1 MDFFNSLTQIQ
12 QILVVIVAAVV
23 VFFVGSYL
31 YKYFSQSRVNPPPN
45 VDPRV
50 HERRADPVT
59 PIANEPQREAQG
71 NAGAGAIFA
80 FFYTDWCGYC
90 KASHPAYDE
99 LMSKMDG
106 YKGLRIVK
114 VNCEE
119 NPELAALHNVKS
131 YPTLI
136 LLGAGL
142 ENPDNALLYTGDRS
156 VGDMTNFLT
165 QNV

>member
-12 QILVVIVAAVV
+12 QILIVIVAAVV

-59 PIANEPQREAQG
+59 PIANEPQREVQG

-90 KASHPAYDE
+90 KQTQASWDE
-99 LMSKMDG
+99 LMQKLDG
-106 YKGLRIVK
+106 YKGVRIVK

-131 YPTLI
+131 YPTIKI
-136 LLGAGL
+136 LFSGL
-142 ENPDNALLYTGDRS
+142 ENPDNALLYPGDRS